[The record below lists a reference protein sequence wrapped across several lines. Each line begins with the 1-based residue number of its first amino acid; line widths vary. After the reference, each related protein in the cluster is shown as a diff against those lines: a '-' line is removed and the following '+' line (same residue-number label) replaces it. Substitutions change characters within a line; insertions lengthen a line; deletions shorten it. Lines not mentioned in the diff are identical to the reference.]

1 MGKTVIS
8 YKLERVSCLLIMVLS
23 IFEVEELFVFDNI
36 THR

>member
-23 IFEVEELFVFDNI
+23 IFEIEELFVFDNI